1 MVSTAAAVVAGAAAG
16 RDRRRGERREATEQA
31 AGLEAAATE
40 ELAEKISEP
49 SHGGGAVAPLPWLGG
64 LLSACRRAK
73 SVPPHGFVAGHL
85 LESTLGVMAIEP
97 LSLRAF

>member
-31 AGLEAAATE
+31 AGIEAAATE
-40 ELAEKISEP
+40 EVAAKISEP
-49 SHGGGAVAPLPWLGG
+49 SHVGGAVAPLPWLGG

-73 SVPPHGFVAGHL
+73 SVPPHLPFTPLPPPAVPGWL
-85 LESTLGVMAIEP
+85 CTLRKGE
-97 LSLRAF
+97 F